1 MYNEYPMTKIKGL
14 HASLAFALALFF
26 SPIWA
31 QKNKTAQDKAINDV
45 CACYQKLNASKMTEA
60 QKSEAGQKCML
71 EGLTPHV
78 IGLAQ
83 EYGIPVSELNEET
96 GRSIGEK
103 FGLALIEKCPAA
115 LPFLMSF
122 GQAELAKGDNARP
135 KQAPPAPSPAYGRSG
150 ETEGILQKIDTEGDF
165 VRLQIKT
172 IEGDIET
179 FYWIRPFDGS
189 AVLEDKPTKQL
200 GKKVLI
206 GWQEFKRYV
215 PSVKGYGKE
224 REISSLLLL
233 N

>member
-1 MYNEYPMTKIKGL
+1 MTKIKCL
-14 HASLAFALALFF
+14 HASLIFALALFF
-26 SPIWA
+26 SPVWA

-45 CACYQKLNASKMTEA
+45 CACYQKLNASKMSEA

-71 EGLTPHV
+71 EGLTPHI

-83 EYGIPVSELNEET
+83 EYGIPASDLNEET
-96 GRSIGEK
+96 GRKIGEK
-103 FGLALIEKCPAA
+103 FGITLIEKCPAA

-122 GQAELAKGDNARP
+122 GQTELAKGNNASL
-135 KQAPPAPSPAYGRSG
+135 KQAPQASSAYGLSG
-150 ETEGILQKIDTEGDF
+150 ETEGILQKIDTEGEF

-172 IEGDIET
+172 IDGDIET

-189 AVLEDKPTKQL
+189 AMLEDKPTKHL
-200 GKKVLI
+200 GKKVLV